1 MAFKREKQTVSSSEV
16 LQNLVNGERIQLT
29 QCTITGVLDVN
40 RLFESAEKFDISNLE
55 IEDDGNCRTI
65 TFSQN
70 LVFDRCDFQEN
81 TVFTAPW
88 SDPDTVCVRFES
100 EAIFNRSNFHAQA
113 RFRNACF
120 CSTAGFDG
128 CTFEGVVTFKNAK
141 FHSDAK
147 FRTAL
152 FKGYLLLGG
161 AEFHSSARFTNT
173 HFGKGANFSGV
184 KFLGPTDFGGVYS
197 SSKTVPYYADVKFG
211 RKRYGDDESFWRF
224 VKQSAED
231 AGYYNMSGESFYN
244 ERSAGLSRKL
254 RGTDFDTLTI
264 TRKIARLTSGVR
276 LLPELLFGKLLFGY
290 GERPVRVLIA
300 SALIILLCAAY
311 YTQTGALLYEGQPAE
326 PSFFQSL
333 YFSTITFTTLGYGDI
348 HPSPGGLCRVVA
360 MIEAVTGGCFMALFV
375 VCLSKR
381 FSRG

>member
-1 MAFKREKQTVSSSEV
+1 
-16 LQNLVNGERIQLT
+16 
-29 QCTITGVLDVN
+29 
-40 RLFESAEKFDISNLE
+40 
-55 IEDDGNCRTI
+55 
-65 TFSQN
+65 
-70 LVFDRCDFQEN
+70 
-81 TVFTAPW
+81 
-88 SDPDTVCVRFES
+88 
-100 EAIFNRSNFHAQA
+100 
-113 RFRNACF
+113 
-120 CSTAGFDG
+120 
-128 CTFEGVVTFKNAK
+128 
-141 FHSDAK
+141 
-147 FRTAL
+147 L
-152 FKGYLLLGG
+152 FKGYLLLGD
-161 AEFHSSARFTNT
+161 AEFQSSARFTNT

-197 SSKTVPYYADVKFG
+197 SSKTVPHYANVQFG

-244 ERSAGLSRKL
+244 ERSAGLSQKL
-254 RGTDFDTLTI
+254 WGTDFDTLPLI
-264 TRKIARLTSGVR
+264 RKTARLASGIR

-300 SALIILLCAAY
+300 SVVIILLCAVY
-311 YTQTGALLYEGQPAE
+311 YTRTGTLLYEGQPAE

-348 HPSPGGLCRVVA
+348 HPSPEGLARMVA
-360 MIEAVTGGCFMALFV
+360 MAEAVAGGCLMALFV